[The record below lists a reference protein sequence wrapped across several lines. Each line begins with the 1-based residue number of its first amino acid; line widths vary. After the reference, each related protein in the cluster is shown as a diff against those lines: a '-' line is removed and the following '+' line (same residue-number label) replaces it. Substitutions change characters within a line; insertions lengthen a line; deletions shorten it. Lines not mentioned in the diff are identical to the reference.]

1 MNINPRVIYQGHVS
15 LANTKYVK
23 VFRALLV
30 TQLQF
35 GSEVSSWGNLS
46 IKEGSL
52 FGLSHIWDL
61 PNHHAFGI
69 VGKPLMSCVGIV
81 RWFRNV

>member
-52 FGLSHIWDL
+52 FGLSHI
-61 PNHHAFGI
+61 
-69 VGKPLMSCVGIV
+69 
-81 RWFRNV
+81 

>member
-15 LANTKYVK
+15 LANTKYIK
-23 VFRALLV
+23 VFGALLV

-52 FGLSHIWDL
+52 FGLSHIEL
-61 PNHHAFGI
+61 SQTIMLLVSLESP
-69 VGKPLMSCVGIV
+69 
-81 RWFRNV
+81 R